1 MKTQKISMIVQF
13 KGSYW
18 IVVPRLKDVLT
29 PSFHGHANIFIAA
42 AFDEKSTFSNER
54 GTADF
59 TWCGMIN
66 NERLIRRILDT

>member
-1 MKTQKISMIVQF
+1 MKTQKISVIVHF

-18 IVVPRLKDVLT
+18 IVVPRVKDVLT
-29 PSFHGHANIFIAA
+29 PSFHGNANIFIAA

-59 TWCGMIN
+59 TWCGMVN
-66 NERLIRRILDT
+66 HERLLRSIVDT